1 MAGNIFERM
10 KAGRLFAA
18 ELRATTIEVQKK
30 GGDQYESQ
38 LYLTQTGLKASR
50 VMIVGTATEIEDI
63 GTDGSFYRMRVSDPT
78 GVFFVTAG
86 QYQPEAAQVMQA
98 LIGKLPAFVTIVG
111 KASLYTPKEG
121 TVLTSIRAEKV
132 VLADENIR
140 NTWLVETAKATLD
153 RLAALKTNTALG
165 LEVDTAYPD
174 KEDYKQIVKT
184 VLLSMKSDVGVGS
197 PASPPLAPPSAVTPV
212 SSPAAVPTPLSEVKP
227 GTKAEAHGL
236 TSPEDMKN
244 FVEQKIIALN
254 VKGKGVKL
262 EALGNPCKSAGMTL
276 MQLEAALKGLMDEGR
291 IYEPKVGIVTA
302 SGA

>member
-18 ELRATTIEVQKK
+18 ELKATTIEVQKK

-86 QYQPEAAQVMQA
+86 QYQPEATSFMQG
-98 LIGKLPAFVTIVG
+98 LIGKLPAFVTVVG

-184 VLLSMKSDVGVGS
+184 VLLSMKSDVS
-197 PASPPLAPPSAVTPV
+197 SPV
-212 SSPAAVPTPLSEVKP
+212 SSSSVPPSSPPVVASSPHSEAKP
-227 GTKAEAHGL
+227 GTKAPSDGPMSL
-236 TSPEDMKN
+236 EDMKN
-244 FVEQKIIALN
+244 FVEQKIIATN
-254 VKGKGVKL
+254 KGKGVKL
-262 EALGNPCKSAGMTL
+262 ETLGNPCKSAGMTL
-276 MQLEAALKGLMDEGR
+276 MQFEAALKGLMDEGR
-291 IYEPKVGIVTA
+291 IYEPKVGLVTA

>member
-1 MAGNIFERM
+1 MAGNMAFERM
-10 KAGRLFAA
+10 KAMRLFAA

-86 QYQPEAAQVMQA
+86 QYQPEAASFMQG
-98 LIGKLPAFVTIVG
+98 LIGKLPAFVTVVG

-197 PASPPLAPPSAVTPV
+197 PASSSSVPPV
-212 SSPAAVPTPLSEVKP
+212 SPPVATSSQPSEAKPA
-227 GTKAEAHGL
+227 TKAPSDGPMSL
-236 TSPEDMKN
+236 EDMKN

-254 VKGKGVKL
+254 KGKGVKL
-262 EALGNPCKSAGMTL
+262 ETLGNPCKGAGMTL
-276 MQLEAALKGLMDEGR
+276 MQLEAALKGLMDEGK
-291 IYEPKVGIVTA
+291 IYEPKVGIVIHTEA
-302 SGA
+302 

>member
-10 KAGRLFAA
+10 KAMRLFAA

-98 LIGKLPAFVTIVG
+98 LIGKLPAFVTVVG

-153 RLAALKTNTALG
+153 RLATLKTNTALG
-165 LEVDTAYPD
+165 LEVDTAYPN

-184 VLLSMKSDVGVGS
+184 VLLSMKSDVCVGY
-197 PASPPLAPPSAVTPV
+197 PASTPPAPSTAATPV
-212 SSPAAVPTPLSEVKP
+212 SPPAAEVKP

-254 VKGKGVKL
+254 VKGKGVKI
-262 EALGNPCKSAGMTL
+262 EALGNPCKGAGMTL
-276 MQLEAALKGLMDEGR
+276 MQLEAALKELMDEGK
-291 IYEPKVGIVTA
+291 IYEPKVGIVIHTEA
-302 SGA
+302 

>member
-1 MAGNIFERM
+1 MAGNMAFERM
-10 KAGRLFAA
+10 KAMRLFAA

-86 QYQPEAAQVMQA
+86 QYQPEAASFMQG
-98 LIGKLPAFVTIVG
+98 LIGKLPAFVTVIG

-184 VLLSMKSDVGVGS
+184 VLLSMKSDVGVL
-197 PASPPLAPPSAVTPV
+197 PHPHLQFLRYLLLQQLRHLLPPETK
-212 SSPAAVPTPLSEVKP
+212 PAA
-227 GTKAEAHGL
+227 KAPSDGPMSL
-236 TSPEDMKN
+236 EDMKN
-244 FVEQKIIALN
+244 FVEQKIIATN
-254 VKGKGVKL
+254 KGKGVKL
-262 EALGNPCKSAGMTL
+262 ETLGNPCKGAGMTL

-291 IYEPKVGIVTA
+291 IYEPKVGLVTA

>member
-1 MAGNIFERM
+1 MAGNMAFERM
-10 KAGRLFAA
+10 KAMRLFAA

-121 TVLTSIRAEKV
+121 TFLQVSAPRRLCLRMKIYG
-132 VLADENIR
+132 IPG
-140 NTWLVETAKATLD
+140 WLRPR
-153 RLAALKTNTALG
+153 RLHSTDL
-165 LEVDTAYPD
+165 
-174 KEDYKQIVKT
+174 QR
-184 VLLSMKSDVGVGS
+184 SR
-197 PASPPLAPPSAVTPV
+197 
-212 SSPAAVPTPLSEVKP
+212 PTRPW
-227 GTKAEAHGL
+227 
-236 TSPEDMKN
+236 D
-244 FVEQKIIALN
+244 
-254 VKGKGVKL
+254 
-262 EALGNPCKSAGMTL
+262 
-276 MQLEAALKGLMDEGR
+276 
-291 IYEPKVGIVTA
+291 
-302 SGA
+302 

>member
-1 MAGNIFERM
+1 MAGSMAFERM
-10 KAGRLFAA
+10 KAMRLFAA
-18 ELRATTIEVQKK
+18 ELKATNIEVQKK

-86 QYQPEAAQVMQA
+86 QYQPEAASFMQG
-98 LIGKLPAFVTIVG
+98 LIGKLPAFVTVIG

-132 VLADENIR
+132 VIADENIR

-153 RLAALKTNTALG
+153 RLAVLKTNTALG
-165 LEVDTAYPD
+165 LEVDTAYPN

-184 VLLSMKSDVGVGS
+184 VLLSMKSEVVS
-197 PASPPLAPPSAVTPV
+197 PASSSTVPPV
-212 SSPAAVPTPLSEVKP
+212 SPHATASSPHSEAKP
-227 GTKAEAHGL
+227 ATKAPSEGNKSVPGKEAVKIGL
-236 TSPEDMKN
+236 NMYKAKP
-244 FVEQKIIALN
+244 
-254 VKGKGVKL
+254 
-262 EALGNPCKSAGMTL
+262 
-276 MQLEAALKGLMDEGR
+276 
-291 IYEPKVGIVTA
+291 
-302 SGA
+302 

>member
-1 MAGNIFERM
+1 M
-10 KAGRLFAA
+10 RLFAA

-98 LIGKLPAFVTIVG
+98 LIGKLPAFVTVVG

-140 NTWLVETAKATLD
+140 NTWLVETARATLD
-153 RLAALKTNTALG
+153 RLAVLKTNTALG
-165 LEVDTAYPD
+165 LEVDTAYSN

-197 PASPPLAPPSAVTPV
+197 PASSSTVPPAATPPSLPPETK
-212 SSPAAVPTPLSEVKP
+212 PAA
-227 GTKAEAHGL
+227 KAPSDGPMSL
-236 TSPEDMKN
+236 EDMKN
-244 FVEQKIIALN
+244 FVEQKIITLN
-254 VKGKGVKL
+254 KGKGVKL
-262 EALGNPCKSAGMTL
+262 EALGNPCKGAGMTL

-291 IYEPKVGIVTA
+291 IYEPKVGLVTA

>member
-1 MAGNIFERM
+1 MAGNMAFERM
-10 KAGRLFAA
+10 KAMRLFAA

-86 QYQPEAAQVMQA
+86 QYQPEAASFMQG
-98 LIGKLPAFVTIVG
+98 LIGKLPAFVTVIG

-153 RLAALKTNTALG
+153 RLAALKTNTAIG
-165 LEVDTAYPD
+165 LEVDTAYPN

-197 PASPPLAPPSAVTPV
+197 PAPSSSVPPVSPPVVA
-212 SSPAAVPTPLSEVKP
+212 SSPHSEAKP
-227 GTKAEAHGL
+227 ATKAPSDGPMSL
-236 TSPEDMKN
+236 EDMKN
-244 FVEQKIIALN
+244 FVEQKIIATN
-254 VKGKGVKL
+254 KGKGVKL
-262 EALGNPCKSAGMTL
+262 ESLGNQCKSAGMTL

-291 IYEPKVGIVTA
+291 IYEPKVGMVTA

>member
-10 KAGRLFAA
+10 KAMRLFAA

-98 LIGKLPAFVTIVG
+98 LIGKLPAFVTVVG

-140 NTWLVETAKATLD
+140 NTWLVETARATLD

-165 LEVDTAYPD
+165 LEVDTAYPN

-184 VLLSMKSDVGVGS
+184 VLLSMKSDVGS
-197 PASPPLAPPSAVTPV
+197 SAPPSAAASA
-212 SSPAAVPTPLSEVKP
+212 SSSAAAPAPLSEGKP

-254 VKGKGVKL
+254 VKGKGVKI
-262 EALGNPCKSAGMTL
+262 ETLGNPCKGAGMTL
-276 MQLEAALKGLMDEGR
+276 MQLEAALKELMDEGK
-291 IYEPKVGIVTA
+291 IYEPKVGIVIHTEA
-302 SGA
+302 

>member
-1 MAGNIFERM
+1 MAGNMAFERM
-10 KAGRLFAA
+10 KAMRLFAA
-18 ELRATTIEVQKK
+18 ELRATTIEVPKK

-86 QYQPEAAQVMQA
+86 QYQPEAASFMQG
-98 LIGKLPAFVTIVG
+98 LIGKLPAFVTVIG

-132 VLADENIR
+132 VLADETIR

-165 LEVDTAYPD
+165 LEVDTAYPN

-184 VLLSMKSDVGVGS
+184 VLLSMKRDVVS
-197 PASPPLAPPSAVTPV
+197 PASSSSVPPV
-212 SSPAAVPTPLSEVKP
+212 SPSVVTSSHPPEAKPA
-227 GTKAEAHGL
+227 TKAPSDGPMSL
-236 TSPEDMKN
+236 EDMKN
-244 FVEQKIIALN
+244 FVEQKIIATN
-254 VKGKGVKL
+254 KGKGVKL
-262 EALGNPCKSAGMTL
+262 ETLGNPCKSAGMTL

-291 IYEPKVGIVTA
+291 IYEPKVGLVTA

>member
-10 KAGRLFAA
+10 KAMRLFAA

-86 QYQPEAAQVMQA
+86 QYQPEAASFMQG
-98 LIGKLPAFVTIVG
+98 LIGKLPAFVTVIG

-165 LEVDTAYPD
+165 LEVDTAYPN
-174 KEDYKQIVKT
+174 KEDYRQIVKT

-197 PASPPLAPPSAVTPV
+197 PASSSTVLPVSPPAAAPPSRLPETK
-212 SSPAAVPTPLSEVKP
+212 PAA
-227 GTKAEAHGL
+227 KAPSDGPMSL
-236 TSPEDMKN
+236 EDMKN

-254 VKGKGVKL
+254 KGKGVKL
-262 EALGNPCKSAGMTL
+262 ETLGNPCKGAGMTL

-291 IYEPKVGIVTA
+291 IYEPKVGLVTA

>member
-1 MAGNIFERM
+1 MAGSMAFERM
-10 KAGRLFAA
+10 KAMRLFAA

-86 QYQPEAAQVMQA
+86 QYQPEAAQVIQA
-98 LIGKLPAFVTIVG
+98 LIGKLPAFVTVVG

-140 NTWLVETAKATLD
+140 NTWLVETARATLD
-153 RLAALKTNTALG
+153 RLAVLKTNTALG
-165 LEVDTAYPD
+165 LEVDTAYPN

-197 PASPPLAPPSAVTPV
+197 PASPPSTAASA
-212 SSPAAVPTPLSEVKP
+212 SSPAAAPTPLSEVKP

-254 VKGKGVKL
+254 VKGKGVKI
-262 EALGNPCKSAGMTL
+262 EALGNPCKGAGMTL
-276 MQLEAALKGLMDEGR
+276 MQLEAALKELMDEGK
-291 IYEPKVGIVTA
+291 IYEPKVGIVIHTEA
-302 SGA
+302 

>member
-1 MAGNIFERM
+1 MAGNMAFERM
-10 KAGRLFAA
+10 KAMRLFAA

-86 QYQPEAAQVMQA
+86 QYQPEAAQVIQA
-98 LIGKLPAFVTIVG
+98 LIGKLPAFVTVVG

-165 LEVDTAYPD
+165 LEVDTAYPN

-184 VLLSMKSDVGVGS
+184 VLLSMKSDVGS
-197 PASPPLAPPSAVTPV
+197 PASSSTVPPV
-212 SSPAAVPTPLSEVKP
+212 SPPVVASSPTPEAKP
-227 GTKAEAHGL
+227 ATKAPSDGPMSL
-236 TSPEDMKN
+236 EDMKN

-254 VKGKGVKL
+254 KGKGVKL
-262 EALGNPCKSAGMTL
+262 ETLGNPCKGAGMTL

-291 IYEPKVGIVTA
+291 IYEPKVGLVTA

>member
-1 MAGNIFERM
+1 MAENMAFERM
-10 KAGRLFAA
+10 KAMRLFAA

-86 QYQPEAAQVMQA
+86 QYQPEAASFMQE
-98 LIGKLPAFVTIVG
+98 LIGKLPAFVTVIG

-153 RLAALKTNTALG
+153 RLTALKTNTALG

-184 VLLSMKSDVGVGS
+184 VLLSMKSDVGVFS
-197 PASPPLAPPSAVTPV
+197 PASSSSVPPV
-212 SSPAAVPTPLSEVKP
+212 SPPVVTSSPNSETKP
-227 GTKAEAHGL
+227 ATKA
-236 TSPEDMKN
+236 TSDGPMSLEDMKN
-244 FVEQKIIALN
+244 FVEQKIIATN
-254 VKGKGVKL
+254 KGKGVNL
-262 EALGNPCKSAGMTL
+262 ETLGNPCKSAGMTL

-291 IYEPKVGIVTA
+291 IYEPKVGMVTA

>member
-1 MAGNIFERM
+1 
-10 KAGRLFAA
+10 
-18 ELRATTIEVQKK
+18 
-30 GGDQYESQ
+30 
-38 LYLTQTGLKASR
+38 
-50 VMIVGTATEIEDI
+50 MIVGTATEIEDI

-86 QYQPEAAQVMQA
+86 QYQPEAASFMQE
-98 LIGKLPAFVTIVG
+98 LIGKLPAFVTVVG

-197 PASPPLAPPSAVTPV
+197 PASPPTSTVPPVPP
-212 SSPAAVPTPLSEVKP
+212 PAAVPPSSTPETKP
-227 GTKAEAHGL
+227 AGKAPSDGPMSL
-236 TSPEDMKN
+236 EDMKN

-254 VKGKGVKL
+254 KGKGVKL
-262 EALGNPCKSAGMTL
+262 EALGNPCKGAGMTL

-291 IYEPKVGIVTA
+291 IYEPKVGLVTA

>member
-1 MAGNIFERM
+1 
-10 KAGRLFAA
+10 
-18 ELRATTIEVQKK
+18 
-30 GGDQYESQ
+30 
-38 LYLTQTGLKASR
+38 
-50 VMIVGTATEIEDI
+50 
-63 GTDGSFYRMRVSDPT
+63 
-78 GVFFVTAG
+78 
-86 QYQPEAAQVMQA
+86 MQG
-98 LIGKLPAFVTIVG
+98 LIGKLPAFVTVVG

-153 RLAALKTNTALG
+153 RLAVLKTNTALG

-197 PASPPLAPPSAVTPV
+197 PASSSTVPPVSPPAATPPSLPPETK
-212 SSPAAVPTPLSEVKP
+212 PAA
-227 GTKAEAHGL
+227 KASSDGPMSL
-236 TSPEDMKN
+236 EDMKN

-254 VKGKGVKL
+254 KGKGVKL
-262 EALGNPCKSAGMTL
+262 EALGNPCKGAGMTL

>member
-1 MAGNIFERM
+1 MAGNMAFERM
-10 KAGRLFAA
+10 KAMRLFAA

-86 QYQPEAAQVMQA
+86 QYQPEAASFMQG
-98 LIGKLPAFVTIVG
+98 LIGKLPAFVTVIG

-184 VLLSMKSDVGVGS
+184 VLLSMKSDVGS
-197 PASPPLAPPSAVTPV
+197 PSSSSSVPPV
-212 SSPAAVPTPLSEVKP
+212 SSPAAAPPSPLETKSAAKVPSDGPMSL
-227 GTKAEAHGL
+227 
-236 TSPEDMKN
+236 EDMKN
-244 FVEQKIIALN
+244 FVEQKIIATN
-254 VKGKGVKL
+254 KGKGVKL
-262 EALGNPCKSAGMTL
+262 ETLGNPCKSAGMTL

-291 IYEPKVGIVTA
+291 IYEPKVGLVTA

>member
-1 MAGNIFERM
+1 MAGNMAFERM
-10 KAGRLFAA
+10 KAMRLFAA

-86 QYQPEAAQVMQA
+86 QYQPEAASFMQEMS
-98 LIGKLPAFVTIVG
+98 GKLPAFVTVIG
-111 KASLYTPKEG
+111 KASLCTPKEG

-132 VLADENIR
+132 VLADESIR

-153 RLAALKTNTALG
+153 RLAVLKTNTALG
-165 LEVDTAYPD
+165 LEVDTAYPN

-197 PASPPLAPPSAVTPV
+197 PASSSTVPPV
-212 SSPAAVPTPLSEVKP
+212 SPSVVASHPPEAKPA
-227 GTKAEAHGL
+227 TKAPSDGPMSL
-236 TSPEDMKN
+236 EDMKN
-244 FVEQKIIALN
+244 FVEQKIIATN
-254 VKGKGVKL
+254 KGKGVKL
-262 EALGNPCKSAGMTL
+262 ETLGNPCKGAGMTL

-291 IYEPKVGIVTA
+291 IYEPKVGLVTT
-302 SGA
+302 SGV

>member
-1 MAGNIFERM
+1 MAGNMAFERM
-10 KAGRLFAA
+10 KAMRLFAA

-98 LIGKLPAFVTIVG
+98 LIGKLPAFVTVVG

-153 RLAALKTNTALG
+153 RLAALKTNTSLG
-165 LEVDTAYPD
+165 LEVDTAYPN

-184 VLLSMKSDVGVGS
+184 VLLSMKSDVGS
-197 PASPPLAPPSAVTPV
+197 PASSSTVPPVSPPAAAPPSPPPETK
-212 SSPAAVPTPLSEVKP
+212 PA
-227 GTKAEAHGL
+227 TKAPSDGPMSL
-236 TSPEDMKN
+236 EDMKN

-254 VKGKGVKL
+254 KGKGVKL
-262 EALGNPCKSAGMTL
+262 ETLGNPCKGAGMTL

-291 IYEPKVGIVTA
+291 IYEPKVGLVTT
-302 SGA
+302 SGV

>member
-1 MAGNIFERM
+1 MAGNMAFERM

-18 ELRATTIEVQKK
+18 ELKATTIEVQKK

-38 LYLTQTGLKASR
+38 LYLTQIGLKASR

-86 QYQPEAAQVMQA
+86 QYQPEAASFMQG
-98 LIGKLPAFVTIVG
+98 LIGKLPAFITVIG

-197 PASPPLAPPSAVTPV
+197 PASPSSVPPV
-212 SSPAAVPTPLSEVKP
+212 SPPVVASSPHSEAKP
-227 GTKAEAHGL
+227 ATKAPSDGPMSL
-236 TSPEDMKN
+236 EDMKN

-254 VKGKGVKL
+254 KGKGVKL
-262 EALGNPCKSAGMTL
+262 EALGNPCKGAGMTL

>member
-1 MAGNIFERM
+1 MAGSMAFERM
-10 KAGRLFAA
+10 KAMRLFAA

-98 LIGKLPAFVTIVG
+98 LIGKLPAFVTVVG

-132 VLADENIR
+132 VIADENIR
-140 NTWLVETAKATLD
+140 NTWLVETAKSTLD
-153 RLAALKTNTALG
+153 RLTALKTNTALG
-165 LEVDTAYPD
+165 LEVDTAYPN
-174 KEDYKQIVKT
+174 VN
-184 VLLSMKSDVGVGS
+184 VHRPAGVN
-197 PASPPLAPPSAVTPV
+197 
-212 SSPAAVPTPLSEVKP
+212 
-227 GTKAEAHGL
+227 L
-236 TSPEDMKN
+236 TSKHAKLAKISLLCFAFSAN
-244 FVEQKIIALN
+244 FAVFHF
-254 VKGKGVKL
+254 
-262 EALGNPCKSAGMTL
+262 
-276 MQLEAALKGLMDEGR
+276 
-291 IYEPKVGIVTA
+291 
-302 SGA
+302 

>member
-1 MAGNIFERM
+1 MAGNMAFERM
-10 KAGRLFAA
+10 KAMRLFAA
-18 ELRATTIEVQKK
+18 ELKATTIEVQKK

-86 QYQPEAAQVMQA
+86 QYQPEAASFMQG
-98 LIGKLPAFVTIVG
+98 LIGKLPAFVTVVG

-165 LEVDTAYPD
+165 LEVDMAYPD

-184 VLLSMKSDVGVGS
+184 VLLSLKSDVGS
-197 PASPPLAPPSAVTPV
+197 PTSSSSVPPVSPPVVA
-212 SSPAAVPTPLSEVKP
+212 SSPHSEAKP
-227 GTKAEAHGL
+227 STKAPSDGPMSL
-236 TSPEDMKN
+236 EDMKN

-254 VKGKGVKL
+254 KGKGVKL
-262 EALGNPCKSAGMTL
+262 ETLGNPCKGAGMTL

-291 IYEPKVGIVTA
+291 IYEPKVGLVTA

>member
-1 MAGNIFERM
+1 MAGNMAFERM
-10 KAGRLFAA
+10 KAMRLFAA

-38 LYLTQTGLKASR
+38 LYLTQTGLKVSR

-86 QYQPEAAQVMQA
+86 QYQPEAASFMQE
-98 LIGKLPAFVTIVG
+98 LIGKLPAFVTVIG

-153 RLAALKTNTALG
+153 RLTALKTNTALG

-174 KEDYKQIVKT
+174 KEDYKHIVKT
-184 VLLSMKSDVGVGS
+184 VLLSMKSDVVS
-197 PASPPLAPPSAVTPV
+197 PASSSSVPPV
-212 SSPAAVPTPLSEVKP
+212 SSQVVASSSPPEAKPA
-227 GTKAEAHGL
+227 TKAPSDGPMSL
-236 TSPEDMKN
+236 EDMKN
-244 FVEQKIIALN
+244 FVEQKIIATN
-254 VKGKGVKL
+254 KGKGVKL
-262 EALGNPCKSAGMTL
+262 ETLGNPCKSAGMTL

-291 IYEPKVGIVTA
+291 IYEPKVGLVTA

>member
-1 MAGNIFERM
+1 MAGNMAFERM
-10 KAGRLFAA
+10 KAMRLFAA
-18 ELRATTIEVQKK
+18 ELKATTIEVQKK

-86 QYQPEAAQVMQA
+86 QYQPEAASFIQG
-98 LIGKLPAFVTIVG
+98 LIGKLPAFVTVVG

-165 LEVDTAYPD
+165 LEVDTAYPN

-184 VLLSMKSDVGVGS
+184 VLLSMKTDVVS
-197 PASPPLAPPSAVTPV
+197 PAPSSSVPPVSPPVLV
-212 SSPAAVPTPLSEVKP
+212 SSPPPEAKP
-227 GTKAEAHGL
+227 ATKAPSDGPISL
-236 TSPEDMKN
+236 EDMKN

-254 VKGKGVKL
+254 KGKGVKL
-262 EALGNPCKSAGMTL
+262 ETLGNPCKGAGMTL

-291 IYEPKVGIVTA
+291 IYEPKVGLVTA
-302 SGA
+302 SGV

>member
-1 MAGNIFERM
+1 MAGNMAFERM
-10 KAGRLFAA
+10 KAMRLFAA

-86 QYQPEAAQVMQA
+86 QYQPEAASFMQEM
-98 LIGKLPAFVTIVG
+98 IGKLPAFVTVIG
-111 KASLYTPKEG
+111 KASMYTPKEG

-184 VLLSMKSDVGVGS
+184 VLLSMKSDVGS
-197 PASPPLAPPSAVTPV
+197 PASSSSVPHVSPPVVA
-212 SSPAAVPTPLSEVKP
+212 SSPTPEAKP
-227 GTKAEAHGL
+227 ATKALSDGPMSL
-236 TSPEDMKN
+236 EDMKN
-244 FVEQKIIALN
+244 FVEQKIIATN
-254 VKGKGVKL
+254 KGKGVKL
-262 EALGNPCKSAGMTL
+262 ETLGNPCKGVGMTL

-291 IYEPKVGIVTA
+291 IYEPKVGLVTA

>member
-1 MAGNIFERM
+1 
-10 KAGRLFAA
+10 
-18 ELRATTIEVQKK
+18 
-30 GGDQYESQ
+30 
-38 LYLTQTGLKASR
+38 
-50 VMIVGTATEIEDI
+50 VGTATEIEDI

-86 QYQPEAAQVMQA
+86 QYQPEAASFMQG
-98 LIGKLPAFVTIVG
+98 LIGKLPAFVTVIG

-165 LEVDTAYPD
+165 LEVDTAYPN

-197 PASPPLAPPSAVTPV
+197 PASPPTSTVPPVPPPAAAPPSPPPETK
-212 SSPAAVPTPLSEVKP
+212 PAA
-227 GTKAEAHGL
+227 KAPSDGPMSL
-236 TSPEDMKN
+236 EDMKN

-254 VKGKGVKL
+254 KGKGVKL
-262 EALGNPCKSAGMTL
+262 ETLGNPCKGAGMTL
-276 MQLEAALKGLMDEGR
+276 MQLETALKGLMDEGR
-291 IYEPKVGIVTA
+291 IYEPKVGLVTA

>member
-1 MAGNIFERM
+1 MAGNMAFERM
-10 KAGRLFAA
+10 KAMRLFAA

-86 QYQPEAAQVMQA
+86 QYQPEAASFMQE
-98 LIGKLPAFVTIVG
+98 LIGKLPAFVTVIG
-111 KASLYTPKEG
+111 KASMYTPKED

-184 VLLSMKSDVGVGS
+184 VLLSMKSDVGS
-197 PASPPLAPPSAVTPV
+197 PASSPSVPPV
-212 SSPAAVPTPLSEVKP
+212 SSQGVASSPHSEAKPA
-227 GTKAEAHGL
+227 TKALSDGPMSL
-236 TSPEDMKN
+236 EDMKN
-244 FVEQKIIALN
+244 FVEQKIIATN
-254 VKGKGVKL
+254 KGKGVKL
-262 EALGNPCKSAGMTL
+262 ETLGNPCKGVGMTL

-291 IYEPKVGIVTA
+291 IYEPKVGLVTA